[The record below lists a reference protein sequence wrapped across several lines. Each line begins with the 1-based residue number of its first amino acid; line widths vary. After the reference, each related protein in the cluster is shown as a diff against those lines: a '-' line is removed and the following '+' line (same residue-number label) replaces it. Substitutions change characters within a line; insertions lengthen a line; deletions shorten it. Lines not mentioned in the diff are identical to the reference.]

1 MDARHAAAAALAL
14 AGGSLAV
21 LVGTRRW
28 HQHWGAT
35 DEEIARPLPG
45 DDLIPDPKLDS
56 TQAITIHAPA
66 ERIWP
71 WLAQA
76 GYGGRAGFYSYDALE
91 RRFGARNTDRL
102 NPALPALT
110 TGDTVPFYPGMPM
123 TVAVAD
129 PPHTLVLWLVT
140 TANKAIDPTG
150 PWPEE
155 HVAWSWAF
163 ILDPVDANTTR
174 LLTRMRV
181 TYRPTAR
188 WGPYVH
194 LLLEPG
200 HFVMGRRQLLG
211 LRQRAQATGRPAWP
225 GRNRVKRSRE
235 VARSA
240 ADVLVACPRFVTA
253 PLYRRWHLRWGATD
267 TEVISV
273 MPGDELVPHPSF
285 TATRAITIS
294 ASPKDVWPWIVQI
307 GTGRA
312 GFYSY
317 DLFDNAARPSAER
330 ILPQLQDIRVGDWV
344 PMSTKVNKTTAFK
357 VKAFEPTQWLLWVK
371 PHSTWSWRLTPT
383 EDGGTRLVTRLK
395 EKYDRRS
402 PGLALLTIILFE
414 FGDFPMMRKLLLR
427 MKSRAEGPPHIAPSQ
442 RPKHADHPP
451 AGRHHLPT
459 RRPTQEH
466 VLQYEFQEPFIL
478 DSTKIATKLEV
489 HATPLDQPLA
499 DTVASYRTNTTLDR
513 LATAPGRTGRL
524 PKSAPLATQRRRST
538 P

>member
-1 MDARHAAAAALAL
+1 MKARHAAAAALAL

-35 DEEIARPLPG
+35 DEEITRPLPG

-56 TQAITIHAPA
+56 TQAITISAPA

-76 GYGGRAGFYSYDALE
+76 GYGGRAGFYSYDVLE
-91 RRFGARNTDRL
+91 RRFGACHTDRL
-102 NPALPALT
+102 NPDLPPLT

-163 ILDPVDANTTR
+163 VLDPVDANTTR

-188 WGPYVH
+188 WGPNVH

-211 LRQRAQATGRPAWP
+211 LRQRTQATGRQAWP
-225 GRNRVKRSRE
+225 GRNRVMRSRE

-273 MPGDELVPHPSF
+273 MPGDELVPHPSL

-312 GFYSY
+312 GLYSY
-317 DLFDNAARPSAER
+317 DLFDNAARPSAKSV
-330 ILPQLQDIRVGDWV
+330 LPQFQDIRVGDWV
-344 PMSTKVNKTTAFK
+344 PMSTKVNETTAFK
-357 VKAFEPTQWLLWVK
+357 VKAFEPTQWLLWAK
-371 PHSTWSWRLTPT
+371 PHSTWSWRLIPT
-383 EDGGTRLVTRLK
+383 EDGGTRLVTRLE
-395 EKYDRRS
+395 EKYDWRS
-402 PGLALLTIILFE
+402 PGLALLTIILFD
-414 FGDFPMMRKLLLR
+414 FGDFPMMGRLLLR
-427 MKSRAEGPPHIAPSQ
+427 MNHAPRGPPPHSQ
-442 RPKHADHPP
+442 TTPTGVQS
-451 AGRHHLPT
+451 GRRRGTLSRTWIPT
-459 RRPTQEH
+459 RRRSRLSFCWSFHQGLLGPTGGYRLDDPPDLSCKETTREH
-466 VLQYEFQEPFIL
+466 VV
-478 DSTKIATKLEV
+478 D
-489 HATPLDQPLA
+489 
-499 DTVASYRTNTTLDR
+499 
-513 LATAPGRTGRL
+513 G
-524 PKSAPLATQRRRST
+524 
-538 P
+538 

>member
-1 MDARHAAAAALAL
+1 MKARHPAAAALAL

-35 DEEIARPLPG
+35 DKEIARPLPG

-102 NPALPALT
+102 NPDLPPLT

-140 TANKAIDPTG
+140 TANKTIDPTG

-163 ILDPVDANTTR
+163 VLDLVDANTTR

-181 TYRPTAR
+181 TYRPTAK
-188 WGPYVH
+188 WAPYVH

-211 LRQRAQATGRPAWP
+211 LRQRTQATGRPAWP

-253 PLYRRWHLRWGATD
+253 PLYRRRHLRWGATD
-267 TEVISV
+267 AEVASA

-294 ASPKDVWPWIVQI
+294 AAPKDVWPWIVQI

-330 ILPQLQDIRVGDWV
+330 VLPQLQDIRVGDWV

-357 VKAFEPTQWLLWVK
+357 VKAFEPTKWLLWVK

-395 EKYDRRS
+395 EKYDWRS

-414 FGDFPMMRKLLLR
+414 FGDFPMMRRLLLR
-427 MKSRAEGPPHIAPSQ
+427 MKSRAEGPPPHSTFPTTQ
-442 RPKHADHPP
+442 TPGPP
-451 AGRHHLPT
+451 AN
-459 RRPTQEH
+459 
-466 VLQYEFQEPFIL
+466 
-478 DSTKIATKLEV
+478 S
-489 HATPLDQPLA
+489 
-499 DTVASYRTNTTLDR
+499 
-513 LATAPGRTGRL
+513 
-524 PKSAPLATQRRRST
+524 ST
-538 P
+538 PSTDSSANPRTCSAAPQRCCCEPWVSSTHRSGTARAAV